1 VEKGKIETV
10 TFPEMYKRWPIE
22 MKYNQLKQNLELED
36 FRGGL
41 VGNIKQD
48 FYAMMMAA
56 NMLTSIL
63 MEVNKKTG

>member
-1 VEKGKIETV
+1 
-10 TFPEMYKRWPIE
+10 

-48 FYAMMMAA
+48 FYAMMTVA
-56 NMLTSIL
+56 NMMTSSL